1 MGQAYYNTNNE
12 SGINLQKS
20 ESKALT
26 QEDII
31 LEFFQKHPNE
41 MFPAH
46 RVLASCFFDSTPLT
60 SVRRAITNLEAKGK
74 LELMPNE
81 YMVAGLYG
89 KQVHVWRLMPKI
101 GQLRLL

>member
-1 MGQAYYNTNNE
+1 MGRAYYNTNNE

-31 LEFFQKHPNE
+31 LAYFEKHPNE

-46 RVLASCFFDSTPLT
+46 RILASCFFDSTPLT
-60 SVRRAITNLEAKGK
+60 SVRRAITNLESDGK
-74 LELMPNE
+74 IELMPNE
-81 YMVAGLYG
+81 YMVPGLFG
-89 KQVHVWRLMPKI
+89 KQVHVWRYI
-101 GQLRLL
+101 QQQGQLKLL